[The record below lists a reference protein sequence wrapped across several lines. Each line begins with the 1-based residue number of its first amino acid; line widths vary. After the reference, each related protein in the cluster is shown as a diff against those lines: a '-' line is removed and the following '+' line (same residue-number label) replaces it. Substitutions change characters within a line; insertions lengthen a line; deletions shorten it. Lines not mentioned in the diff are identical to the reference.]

1 MKYVLLLCC
10 LFAVAP
16 AQADPAVDQALAQA
30 AQSMYKPMPLDE
42 VQRLSAVERARY
54 ILDNIYRAK
63 AYHRF
68 DEGKE
73 SRKAAVEAMN
83 QVAET
88 GAPAQIVR
96 IWAALDAK
104 FIGAL
109 NADEDLSLTTRRV
122 PVGGERSVTVYA
134 LSWEDIIDVLKEYPK
149 YRRAAARALVQ
160 MGASGGFNACRMFQ
174 GMYDLDADPFAGEPG
189 VTWETVQGVAVRR
202 SAHLAP
208 LGKKTVS
215 VALPAAVLTGCQQ
228 VRGGDDAHRALLE
241 GHFKR
246 LAAQYPPH

>member
-1 MKYVLLLCC
+1 MKYLLLLCC
-10 LFAVAP
+10 LCAAVP
-16 AQADPAVDQALAQA
+16 ALADPAVDQALAQA

-42 VQRLSAVERARY
+42 VQRLSVMERARY

-68 DEGKE
+68 DEGRE

-83 QVAET
+83 LSMESDKP
-88 GAPAQIVR
+88 GQIVR
-96 IWAALDAK
+96 IWAALDGK

-109 NADEDLSLTTRRV
+109 NADEDLSMTTRRV

-134 LSWEDIIDVLKEYPK
+134 LTWEDVIDVLKDYPK
-149 YRRAAARALVQ
+149 YRRAAARALLQ
-160 MGASGGFNACRMFQ
+160 QGSNGIFNACRVFQ
-174 GMYDLDADPFAGEPG
+174 SMYDLDADPFAGEPG
-189 VTWETVQGVAVRR
+189 VTWETVQGVGVRR
-202 SAHLAP
+202 SAPLAP
-208 LGKKTVS
+208 LGKQTVR
-215 VALPAAVLTGCQQ
+215 VPLPAAVLTACQQ
-228 VRGGDDAHRALLE
+228 IRGGDDAHRALLE